1 MKKVLSLVLALALV
15 CALAVTVMAANVDLG
30 VNAGVIGKG
39 ETVTVTVTLDEAVSI
54 EAGSTAVQ
62 GNLYYDADALTYVSG
77 VAGDGYNYLTIANNA
92 KKSRVGFYY
101 LSMTDPQ
108 VPVALPAGTVVVITF
123 QANEVIDAADA
134 AFSVTFGASDATG
147 ASVLDGLSD
156 AASVKVCP
164 NHECVVVDGTPG
176 TCLEP
181 GTATYACATCGY
193 TYTETTGG
201 DHTLVHVEAVE
212 PACHF
217 TGNIEHWYCTV
228 CETVWQDEALTQITN
243 HMNVIL
249 PALGGEVVHVEAAEP
264 TCFEPGNIEHW
275 YCESCEQV
283 WQDEDLTQLTN
294 HKNVVLPAT
303 GEGEVRHV
311 AAAEATCT
319 TDGHV
324 EYWYCKECGQ
334 VWLDE
339 ALTALSNWKSIITE
353 PAHGHI
359 DEMDGDKEG
368 SDGLCDICGG
378 NAKTGDF
385 GIIAAVA
392 SAVISMTGIVALPV
406 AKKKFF

>member
-62 GNLYYDADALTYVSG
+62 GNLYYDAEALTYVSG

-123 QANEVIDAADA
+123 QANEVINAADA

-176 TCLEP
+176 TCMEP

-243 HMNVIL
+243 HLNVI
-249 PALGGEVVHVEAAEP
+249 
-264 TCFEPGNIEHW
+264 
-275 YCESCEQV
+275 
-283 WQDEDLTQLTN
+283 
-294 HKNVVLPAT
+294 LPAT

-353 PAHGHI
+353 PARGHI

>member
-1 MKKVLSLVLALALV
+1 MSVILPALGGEV
-15 CALAVTVMAANVDLG
+15 VHVEAVAPTCFSEGNIEHWYCESCEQVWQ
-30 VNAGVIGKG
+30 
-39 ETVTVTVTLDEAVSI
+39 DEA
-54 EAGSTAVQ
+54 
-62 GNLYYDADALTYVSG
+62 LTQ
-77 VAGDGYNYLTIANNA
+77 LTNHM
-92 KKSRVGFYY
+92 KVK
-101 LSMTDPQ
+101 
-108 VPVALPAGTVVVITF
+108 LPASEH
-123 QANEVIDAADA
+123 N
-134 AFSVTFGASDATG
+134 
-147 ASVLDGLSD
+147 
-156 AASVKVCP
+156 
-164 NHECVVVDGTPG
+164 
-176 TCLEP
+176 
-181 GTATYACATCGY
+181 
-193 TYTETTGG
+193 
-201 DHTLVHVEAVE
+201 LVHMEAVE

-249 PALGGEVVHVEAAEP
+249 PALGGEVVHVAAAEP
-264 TCFEPGNIEHW
+264 TCYEPGNIEHW

-283 WQDEDLTQLTN
+283 WQDEALTQLTN
-294 HKNVVLPAT
+294 HMNVKIAPAHAGLVHMEAVEPGCHYTGNIEHWYCTVCETVWQDEALTQITNHLNVILPAT

-353 PAHGHI
+353 PARGHI